1 MKKNKEKGKERDCRK
16 IVDGRIL
23 EGIGRVG
30 IGGKGMRIE
39 SGKQKG
45 KKCEV
50 RSRVESEGGLGSDIY
65 F

>member
-16 IVDGRIL
+16 TVDGRTL
-23 EGIGRVG
+23 EGTGRVG
-30 IGGKGMRIE
+30 IGGKGMRTE

-50 RSRVESEGGLGSDIY
+50 RSRAESEGGLGSDTH